1 VNNSYKIYNPS
12 QRYSMHSKT
21 ILAFIFIVT
30 AVFAMLIHINTT
42 YATRKETANKLVQA
56 GGGNATISFS
66 RFLPK
71 DVQINVGESVT
82 WYNPTE
88 VSEPHTVTFVMD
100 SKYMTDIIAPFAVS
114 DSTQFIPLPPGANSE
129 AVVIPNSN
137 DTNNRTNV
145 IAALDARGFYP
156 VVIDSTD
163 NVTYLNPNA
172 LYEIDGTEK
181 YVNSGVILPAGQ
193 IMPGIPPIT
202 TFTATFKKAG
212 NYDYICIF
220 HPWMTGRIIVK

>member
-1 VNNSYKIYNPS
+1 
-12 QRYSMHSKT
+12 MHLKT
-21 ILAFIFIVT
+21 ILAFIVIVT
-30 AVFAMLIHINTT
+30 SVFTMTTTYINTT
-42 YATRKETANKLVQA
+42 NASIEKTATRAVVQA

-71 DVQINVGESVT
+71 DVQINAGESVT

-88 VSEPHTVTFVMD
+88 VSEPHSVTFVMD

-114 DSTQFIPLPPGANSE
+114 ESTQFIALPPDANSE
-129 AVVIPNSN
+129 AVVIPNGN
-137 DTNNRTNV
+137 GPNGTNV

-156 VVIDSTD
+156 VVIDSIG
-163 NVTYLNPNA
+163 NVTYLTYLNSNA
-172 LYEIDGTEK
+172 SDVIDGTEK

-193 IMPGIPPIT
+193 IPAGIPAIT

-212 NYDYICIF
+212 TYDYICIF
-220 HPWMTGRIIVK
+220 HPWMTGRIVAK

>member
-1 VNNSYKIYNPS
+1 MIIVTDI
-12 QRYSMHSKT
+12 MHSKT
-21 ILAFIFIVT
+21 IMALLVT
-30 AVFAMLIHINTT
+30 AAFALMTHINTT
-42 YATRKETANKLVQA
+42 NATREENGTKVVQA

-71 DVQINVGESVT
+71 DIQINVDESVT

-129 AVVIPNSN
+129 AVVIPNGN
-137 DTNNRTNV
+137 GTNRTNV

-193 IMPGIPPIT
+193 ILPGIPPIT

-220 HPWMTGRIIVK
+220 HPWMTGRIIVR

>member
-1 VNNSYKIYNPS
+1 MHYK
-12 QRYSMHSKT
+12 R
-21 ILAFIFIVT
+21 ILAFIVIVT
-30 AVFAMLIHINTT
+30 IVFVMMTHINTT
-42 YATRKETANKLVQA
+42 NATREESTNKVVQA

-100 SKYMTDIIAPFAVS
+100 NKYMTDIIAPFAVS

-129 AVVIPNSN
+129 AVVIPNGN
-137 DTNNRTNV
+137 GTNRTNV

-193 IMPGIPPIT
+193 ILPGIPPIT
-202 TFTATFKKAG
+202 TFSATFKKAG

>member
-1 VNNSYKIYNPS
+1 
-12 QRYSMHSKT
+12 MHSKT
-21 ILAFIFIVT
+21 ILAFVIVT
-30 AVFAMLIHINTT
+30 AAAFTMTTHINTT
-42 YATRKETANKLVQA
+42 DSTREETRIKVVQA

-181 YVNSGVILPAGQ
+181 YVNSGVILPVGQ
-193 IMPGIPPIT
+193 IPPGIPPIT
-202 TFTATFKKAG
+202 TFTATFERTG

>member
-1 VNNSYKIYNPS
+1 MRRRRDNDDVSIYS
-12 QRYSMHSKT
+12 LQRT
-21 ILAFIFIVT
+21 ILALIVIVV
-30 AVFAMLIHINTT
+30 AAFAMTTHTNTPN
-42 YATRKETANKLVQA
+42 ATREETGIKVVQA

-71 DVQINVGESVT
+71 DVQINVDESVT
-82 WYNPTE
+82 WYNPTK

-100 SKYMTDIIAPFAVS
+100 SKYMTDILAPFAVS
-114 DSTQFIPLPPGANSE
+114 NSTQFIPLPPGANSE
-129 AVVIPNSN
+129 AVVIPNGN
-137 DTNNRTNV
+137 GTNGTNV

-163 NVTYLNPNA
+163 NVTYLNSNA
-172 LYEIDGTEK
+172 LYVIDGTEK
-181 YVNSGVILPAGQ
+181 YINSGVLLPAGQ
-193 IMPGIPPIT
+193 IPPGIPPIT

-212 NYDYICIF
+212 TYDYICIF

>member
-1 VNNSYKIYNPS
+1 MIIVTDI
-12 QRYSMHSKT
+12 MHSKT
-21 ILAFIFIVT
+21 IMALLVT
-30 AVFAMLIHINTT
+30 AAFALMTHINTT
-42 YATRKETANKLVQA
+42 NATREENGTKVVQA

-71 DVQINVGESVT
+71 DVQINVDESVT

-129 AVVIPNSN
+129 AVVIPNGN
-137 DTNNRTNV
+137 GTNRTNV

-193 IMPGIPPIT
+193 ILPGIPPIT

-220 HPWMTGRIIVK
+220 HPWMTGRITVR

>member
-1 VNNSYKIYNPS
+1 
-12 QRYSMHSKT
+12 MHSKI
-21 ILAFIFIVT
+21 ILASIVIVT
-30 AVFAMLIHINTT
+30 AAITAFVMTIHINTT
-42 YATRKETANKLVQA
+42 NANATREETASKVVQA
-56 GGGNATISFS
+56 GGGNTTISFS

-71 DVQINVGESVT
+71 DVQINAGESVV

-114 DSTQFIPLPPGANSE
+114 DSTKFIPLPTDANSE
-129 AVVIPNSN
+129 VVTIPNSN
-137 DTNNRTNV
+137 GTNRTNV

-156 VVIDSTD
+156 VVINSTN
-163 NVTYLNPNA
+163 NVTYLNSNA
-172 LYEIDGTEK
+172 LYVIDGTEK
-181 YVNSGVILPAGQ
+181 YVNSGVILPVGQ
-193 IMPGIPPIT
+193 IPPGIPPIT
-202 TFTATFKKAG
+202 TFTATFERTG

>member
-1 VNNSYKIYNPS
+1 
-12 QRYSMHSKT
+12 MHSKT
-21 ILAFIFIVT
+21 ILAFIVIIASAT
-30 AVFAMLIHINTT
+30 SGAFAMTTHINTT
-42 YATRKETANKLVQA
+42 NATREETASKVVQA
-56 GGGNATISFS
+56 GGGNTTISFS
-66 RFLPK
+66 RFFPK
-71 DVQINVGESVT
+71 DVQINVGESVV

-114 DSTQFIPLPPGANSE
+114 DLTQFIPLPQDANSE
-129 AVVIPNSN
+129 AVVIPNGNS
-137 DTNNRTNV
+137 TNRTNI

-163 NVTYLNPNA
+163 NVTYLNSNA
-172 LYEIDGTEK
+172 LYVIDGTEK

-193 IMPGIPPIT
+193 IPPGIPPIT
-202 TFTATFKKAG
+202 TFTATFEKTG
-212 NYDYICIF
+212 NYDYMCIF

>member
-1 VNNSYKIYNPS
+1 
-12 QRYSMHSKT
+12 MHSKT
-21 ILAFIFIVT
+21 LLAFIVIVT
-30 AVFAMLIHINTT
+30 AAAFAMTTHINTT
-42 YATRKETANKLVQA
+42 DATREETRIKVVQA

-71 DVQINVGESVT
+71 EVQINVGESVT

-114 DSTQFIPLPPGANSE
+114 YPTQFIPLPQGANSE
-129 AVVIPNSN
+129 VVVIPNG
-137 DTNNRTNV
+137 TNGTNV

-181 YVNSGVILPAGQ
+181 YFNSGEILPAGQ
-193 IMPGIPPIT
+193 IPAGIPPIT
-202 TFTATFKKAG
+202 TFTATFKKTG
-212 NYDYICIF
+212 TYDYICIF
-220 HPWMTGRIIVK
+220 HPWMTGNIIVK

>member
-1 VNNSYKIYNPS
+1 
-12 QRYSMHSKT
+12 MHSKI
-21 ILAFIFIVT
+21 ILASIVIVT
-30 AVFAMLIHINTT
+30 AAITAFVMTIHINTT
-42 YATRKETANKLVQA
+42 NANATREETASKVVQA
-56 GGGNATISFS
+56 GGGNTTISFS

-71 DVQINVGESVT
+71 DVQINAGESVV

-114 DSTQFIPLPPGANSE
+114 DSTEFIPLPTDANSE
-129 AVVIPNSN
+129 VVTIPNSN
-137 DTNNRTNV
+137 GTNRTNV

-156 VVIDSTD
+156 VVINSTN
-163 NVTYLNPNA
+163 NVTYLNSNA
-172 LYEIDGTEK
+172 LYVIDGTEK
-181 YVNSGVILPAGQ
+181 YVNSGVILPVGQ
-193 IMPGIPPIT
+193 IPPGIPPIT
-202 TFTATFKKAG
+202 TFTATFERTG

>member
-1 VNNSYKIYNPS
+1 
-12 QRYSMHSKT
+12 MHSKT
-21 ILAFIFIVT
+21 ILAFIVIFVAAFAIT
-30 AVFAMLIHINTT
+30 AHINTLK
-42 YATRKETANKLVQA
+42 ATKEETGIKVVQA
-56 GGGNATISFS
+56 GGGNASISFS
-66 RFLPK
+66 RFLPE
-71 DVQINVGESVT
+71 DLQINVGESVT

-100 SKYMTDIIAPFAVS
+100 SKYMTDILAPFAVS
-114 DSTQFIPLPPGANSE
+114 NSTQFIPLPPGANSE
-129 AVVIPNSN
+129 AVAMPNG
-137 DTNNRTNV
+137 TNGTNV

-172 LYEIDGTEK
+172 LYAIDGTEK
-181 YVNSGVILPAGQ
+181 YINSGVLLPAGQ
-193 IMPGIPPIT
+193 IPPGIPPIT

-212 NYDYICIF
+212 TYDYICIF

>member
-1 VNNSYKIYNPS
+1 MIIVTDI
-12 QRYSMHSKT
+12 MHSKT
-21 ILAFIFIVT
+21 IMALLVT
-30 AVFAMLIHINTT
+30 AAFALMTHINTT
-42 YATRKETANKLVQA
+42 NATREENGTKVVQA

-71 DVQINVGESVT
+71 DVQINVDESVT

-88 VSEPHTVTFVMD
+88 VSEPHTVTFVMN

-129 AVVIPNSN
+129 AVVIPNGNS
-137 DTNNRTNV
+137 TNRTNV

>member
-1 VNNSYKIYNPS
+1 
-12 QRYSMHSKT
+12 MHSKT
-21 ILAFIFIVT
+21 ILAFIAIIV
-30 AVFAMLIHINTT
+30 AAFAMTTHINTSN
-42 YATRKETANKLVQA
+42 AIREETGIKIVQA
-56 GGGNATISFS
+56 GGGNASISFS

-71 DVQINVGESVT
+71 NVQINVGESVT

-114 DSTQFIPLPPGANSE
+114 DSTEFIPLPTDANSE
-129 AVVIPNSN
+129 VVAIPNSSG
-137 DTNNRTNV
+137 TNRTNI

-156 VVIDSTD
+156 VVINSTN
-163 NVTYLNPNA
+163 NVTYLNSNA
-172 LYEIDGTEK
+172 LYVIDGTKK
-181 YVNSGVILPAGQ
+181 YVNSGVILPVGQ
-193 IMPGIPPIT
+193 IPPGIPPIT
-202 TFTATFKKAG
+202 TFTATFEKTG

>member
-1 VNNSYKIYNPS
+1 
-12 QRYSMHSKT
+12 MHSKIRLT
-21 ILAFIFIVT
+21 SIVIVT
-30 AVFAMLIHINTT
+30 AAIAAFAMTIHINTT
-42 YATRKETANKLVQA
+42 NATREETVSKLVQA
-56 GGGNATISFS
+56 GGGNTTISFS

-71 DVQINVGESVT
+71 DVQINAGESVV

-114 DSTQFIPLPPGANSE
+114 DSTEFIPLPTDANSE
-129 AVVIPNSN
+129 VVAIPNSN
-137 DTNNRTNV
+137 GTNRTNV

-156 VVIDSTD
+156 VVIDSTN
-163 NVTYLNPNA
+163 NVTYLNSNA
-172 LYEIDGTEK
+172 LYVIDGTEK
-181 YVNSGVILPAGQ
+181 YVNSGVILPVGQ
-193 IMPGIPPIT
+193 IPPGIPPIT
-202 TFTATFKKAG
+202 TFTVTFEKTG

>member
-1 VNNSYKIYNPS
+1 
-12 QRYSMHSKT
+12 MHSKI
-21 ILAFIFIVT
+21 ILASVVIVT
-30 AVFAMLIHINTT
+30 AAIAAFAMTIHINTT
-42 YATRKETANKLVQA
+42 NATREETASKLVQA
-56 GGGNATISFS
+56 GGGNTTISFN

-71 DVQINVGESVT
+71 NVQINAGESVV

-114 DSTQFIPLPPGANSE
+114 DSTEFIPLPSGANSE

-137 DTNNRTNV
+137 GTNRTNV

-156 VVIDSTD
+156 VVINSTN
-163 NVTYLNPNA
+163 NVTYLNSNA
-172 LYEIDGTEK
+172 LYVIDGTEK
-181 YVNSGVILPAGQ
+181 YVNSGVILPVGQ
-193 IMPGIPPIT
+193 IPPGIPPIT
-202 TFTATFKKAG
+202 TFTATFEKTG

>member
-1 VNNSYKIYNPS
+1 
-12 QRYSMHSKT
+12 MHSKI
-21 ILAFIFIVT
+21 ILASIVIVT
-30 AVFAMLIHINTT
+30 AAMAAFVMTIHINTT
-42 YATRKETANKLVQA
+42 NANATREETASKVVQA
-56 GGGNATISFS
+56 GGGNTTISFS

-71 DVQINVGESVT
+71 DVQINAGESVV

-114 DSTQFIPLPPGANSE
+114 DSTEFIPLPTDANSE
-129 AVVIPNSN
+129 VVAIPNSN
-137 DTNNRTNV
+137 GTNRTNV

-156 VVIDSTD
+156 VVIDSTN
-163 NVTYLNPNA
+163 NVTYLNSNA
-172 LYEIDGTEK
+172 LYVIDGTEK

-193 IMPGIPPIT
+193 IPPGIPPIT
-202 TFTATFKKAG
+202 TFTATFEKTG

>member
-1 VNNSYKIYNPS
+1 
-12 QRYSMHSKT
+12 MHSKI
-21 ILAFIFIVT
+21 ILASIVIVT
-30 AVFAMLIHINTT
+30 AAIAAFVMTIHINTT
-42 YATRKETANKLVQA
+42 NANATREETASKVVQA
-56 GGGNATISFS
+56 GGGNTTISFS

-71 DVQINVGESVT
+71 DVQINAGESVV

-114 DSTQFIPLPPGANSE
+114 DSTEFIPLPTDANSE
-129 AVVIPNSN
+129 VVTIPNSN
-137 DTNNRTNV
+137 GTNRTNV

-156 VVIDSTD
+156 VVINSTN
-163 NVTYLNPNA
+163 NVTYLNSNA
-172 LYEIDGTEK
+172 LYVIDGTEK
-181 YVNSGVILPAGQ
+181 YVNSGVILPVGQ
-193 IMPGIPPIT
+193 IPPGIPPIT
-202 TFTATFKKAG
+202 TFTVTFEKTG

>member
-1 VNNSYKIYNPS
+1 
-12 QRYSMHSKT
+12 MHSKI
-21 ILAFIFIVT
+21 ILASIVIVT
-30 AVFAMLIHINTT
+30 AAITAFVMTIHINTT
-42 YATRKETANKLVQA
+42 NANATREETASKVVQA
-56 GGGNATISFS
+56 GGGNTTISFS

-71 DVQINVGESVT
+71 DVQINAGESVV

-114 DSTQFIPLPPGANSE
+114 DSTEFIPLPTDANSE
-129 AVVIPNSN
+129 VVTIPNSN
-137 DTNNRTNV
+137 GTNRTNV

-156 VVIDSTD
+156 VVINSTN
-163 NVTYLNPNA
+163 NVTYLNSNA

-181 YVNSGVILPAGQ
+181 YVNSGVILPVGQ
-193 IMPGIPPIT
+193 IPPGIPPIT
-202 TFTATFKKAG
+202 TFTATFERTG

>member
-1 VNNSYKIYNPS
+1 MIIVTDI
-12 QRYSMHSKT
+12 MHSKT
-21 ILAFIFIVT
+21 IMALLVT
-30 AVFAMLIHINTT
+30 AAFALMTHINTT
-42 YATRKETANKLVQA
+42 NATREENGTKVVQA

-71 DVQINVGESVT
+71 DVQINAGESVT

-88 VSEPHTVTFVMD
+88 VSEPHTVTFVMN

-129 AVVIPNSN
+129 AVVIPNGNS
-137 DTNNRTNV
+137 TNRTNV

-193 IMPGIPPIT
+193 ILPGIPPIT
-202 TFTATFKKAG
+202 TFTVTFKKAG

-220 HPWMTGRIIVK
+220 HPWMTGRIIVR

>member
-1 VNNSYKIYNPS
+1 MHYK
-12 QRYSMHSKT
+12 R
-21 ILAFIFIVT
+21 ILAFIVIVT
-30 AVFAMLIHINTT
+30 IVFVMMTHINTT
-42 YATRKETANKLVQA
+42 NATREETTNKVVQA

-100 SKYMTDIIAPFAVS
+100 NKYMTDIIAPFAVS

-129 AVVIPNSN
+129 AVVIPNGN
-137 DTNNRTNV
+137 GTNRTNV

-193 IMPGIPPIT
+193 ILPGIPPIT
-202 TFTATFKKAG
+202 TFSATFKKAG

>member
-1 VNNSYKIYNPS
+1 
-12 QRYSMHSKT
+12 MHSKP
-21 ILAFIFIVT
+21 ILAFIIIV
-30 AVFAMLIHINTT
+30 AISAFAMTTHITT
-42 YATRKETANKLVQA
+42 TDSTREETRIKVVQA

-71 DVQINVGESVT
+71 EVQINVGESVT

-129 AVVIPNSN
+129 AVIIPNGN
-137 DTNNRTNV
+137 GTNRTNV

-193 IMPGIPPIT
+193 ILPGIPPIT

-220 HPWMTGRIIVK
+220 HPWMTGRIIVR

>member
-1 VNNSYKIYNPS
+1 MHYK
-12 QRYSMHSKT
+12 R
-21 ILAFIFIVT
+21 ILAFIVIVT
-30 AVFAMLIHINTT
+30 IVFVMMTHINTT
-42 YATRKETANKLVQA
+42 NATREETANKVVQA

-88 VSEPHTVTFVMD
+88 VSEPHTVTFVRD
-100 SKYMTDIIAPFAVS
+100 NKYMTDIIAPFAVS

-129 AVVIPNSN
+129 AVVIPNGN
-137 DTNNRTNV
+137 GTNRTNV

-193 IMPGIPPIT
+193 ILPGIPPIT
-202 TFTATFKKAG
+202 TFSATFKKAG

>member
-1 VNNSYKIYNPS
+1 
-12 QRYSMHSKT
+12 MHSKI
-21 ILAFIFIVT
+21 ILASIVIVT
-30 AVFAMLIHINTT
+30 AAIAAFVMTININTT
-42 YATRKETANKLVQA
+42 NATREETASKVVQA
-56 GGGNATISFS
+56 GGGNTTISFS

-71 DVQINVGESVT
+71 DVQINAGESVL

-114 DSTQFIPLPPGANSE
+114 DSTEFIPLPTDANSE
-129 AVVIPNSN
+129 VVAIPNSN
-137 DTNNRTNV
+137 GTNRTNV

-156 VVIDSTD
+156 VVINSTN
-163 NVTYLNPNA
+163 NVTYLNSNA
-172 LYEIDGTEK
+172 LYVIDGTEK
-181 YVNSGVILPAGQ
+181 YVNSGVILPVGQ
-193 IMPGIPPIT
+193 IPPGPPIT
-202 TFTATFKKAG
+202 TFTATFEKTG